1 MKRSV
6 FPATVVVATALF
18 AVACGSSSDSSG
30 GGGGSS
36 SASST
41 ASGGAEAA
49 GARGGTLITRAN
61 AAPPG
66 SPDTQVNYTAQEW
79 QFLILTHDGLVGF
92 KRAGGAEGSK
102 LVADL
107 ATEVPTPTDNGTTY
121 TFTLRPNIKFSD
133 GKTVTAADVKAT
145 FERLFKIGDS
155 PNAGTWYSVIKGADA
170 CIKTPK
176 SCDLTGGVDVSGNQI
191 TFHLTGP
198 DPEFLQKLAVPFA
211 FILPKDTPSKNVDF
225 PPPGTGPYKWT
236 QYEPNSG
243 MKVERNTFFKEW
255 SKDAQPDGL
264 PDVIDQRFG
273 LSVGAA
279 VTQVENGQADWVFYG
294 DSIPSDR
301 LNELS
306 TKYAKQ
312 VHIDPQPATY
322 YFAFNT
328 TIPPFDNLKARQAV
342 NYATDRNALIKLYG
356 GPKLASPTCQVLPP
370 DFPGYK
376 PYCPYTVN
384 PGSGKWTGPD
394 MAKARQLVEESGTK
408 GMSVKVNSDTTE
420 VDKAYGE
427 YFVGLLNQLG
437 YKATPQFLSNDIQYA
452 YIQNSKNKV
461 QFAYSSW
468 FADYPAPS
476 DFLQVLLGCG
486 SIHKNSNSSPN
497 IAQFCNKEIQANM
510 DKAGATASEDVNTA
524 NTMWAQADK
533 DIADQAPWVA
543 MFNPKQLNFV
553 SKRVKGFQF
562 SPQWYFLLAQASVK

>member
-18 AVACGSSSDSSG
+18 AVACGSSSDNS

-36 SASST
+36 SASSST

-61 AAPPG
+61 AAPAG
-66 SPDTQVNYTAQEW
+66 SPDPQVNYTAQEW
-79 QFLILTHDGLVGF
+79 QFLIMTHDGLVGF
-92 KRAGGAEGSK
+92 KRAGGSEGAK

-107 ATEVPTPTDNGTTY
+107 ATEVPRPTDNGTTY

-155 PNAGTWYSVIKGADA
+155 PNAGTWYSVIKGADK

-176 SCDLTGGVDVSGNQI
+176 TCDLTGGVDVSGNQI
-191 TFHLTGP
+191 TFHLTGA

-279 VTQVENGQADWVFYG
+279 VTQVEQGQADWVFYG

-342 NYATDRNALIKLYG
+342 NFATDRNALIKLYG

-408 GMSVKVNSDTTE
+408 GMNVKVNSDTTE

-497 IAQFCNKEIQANM
+497 IAQFCNKDIQANM

-553 SKRVKGFQF
+553 SSRVKGFQF
-562 SPQWYFLLAQASVK
+562 SPQWYLLLAQVSVK